1 MKPRSVHC
9 RSCRPPAEGCS
20 AALARVALLA
30 LLIAPPVAAFD
41 LAPPPAA
48 PMADP
53 RYDQVLYLQVSLNQT
68 DTGKIERFELRRG
81 RLHGSVQT
89 LRAIG
94 FRLDGRAPEDV
105 LALDA
110 LPEVAVRYEPE
121 VQRLFFDAPLSALKL
136 DTTVLAPEQEPA
148 PQATSSPGALLNY
161 DLYANRTADQT
172 NLAAT
177 VELRAFGIGQGV
189 LSNTSVIRLYEG
201 QGTHGWRV
209 EPTRLDTHWQLDLPD
224 RALTLQLG
232 DFYSDALDWTRSIR
246 MAGVQLGRNYGLQ
259 PYRVPPPPPPAFL
272 GDAAVPSQV
281 ELYVDG
287 LRQYSGQVAA
297 GPFQLSTLPGING
310 TGNAQV
316 VVTDAFGQVRTLD
329 FSFYGT
335 QELLAKGLSEGG
347 VGVGVLR
354 EDYGL
359 RSFRYGNTV
368 VGTGTFR
375 YGVSDGFTV
384 EGHAEHGGNISNA
397 GAGGLWLLGGA
408 GVLSAS
414 YARSRRGDEAGG
426 QTAIEHTWNNGTFNL
441 AIGTQRTHGRYRDIG
456 SLQGSIPVSASD
468 HAIFGVSLPR
478 FGSLSASYVRLRNED
493 EPSLRYAGLFW
504 SQTFGEDWSANLSVN
519 QNLDDASD
527 RSLYLSASLALD
539 GLRRASVSTQRN
551 GNLNTQVVEASRAV
565 PGDGGPNG
573 LGWRVQARS
582 GTDGTGGLAEL
593 GWQNDVGRYGLG
605 AASQGGTTY
614 GYASASGSLAWLGGG
629 VLAARSVDNAF
640 GVVSTGRPH
649 IPVRLENRLI
659 GQTNADGLLLVTPLQ
674 PWQRNRVSIDIL
686 DLPADLRV
694 DEVERVVT
702 PRAGAGLKVPFAIT
716 QVRTAT
722 LVLRHPAGQPLAV
735 GSTVTP
741 VGAKEPVAVVGHD
754 GETYLD
760 NLQLRNRLRIGAE
773 SGTCVV
779 DFDYPARIASARI
792 PRIGPLTCAPETRQ

>member
-9 RSCRPPAEGCS
+9 RSCRPPAEGWS
-20 AALARVALLA
+20 AALARAALLA

-94 FRLDGRAPEDV
+94 FRLDGRAPEEV

-189 LSNTSVIRLYEG
+189 LSNTSVMRLYEG
-201 QGTHGWRV
+201 QGTRGWRV

-259 PYRVPPPPPPAFL
+259 PYRVTTPLPAFL

-359 RSFRYGNTV
+359 RSFRYGNTL

-375 YGVSDGFTV
+375 YGISDGFTV

-582 GTDGTGGLAEL
+582 GTGGAGGLAEL

-702 PRAGAGLKVPFAIT
+702 PRAGAGLKVPFAIA
-716 QVRTAT
+716 QVRAAT
-722 LVLRHPAGQPLAV
+722 LVLRDPAGQPLAV

-741 VGAKEPVAVVGHD
+741 DGAEEPVAVVGHD

-779 DFDYPARIASARI
+779 DFDYPVRIASARI

>member
-722 LVLRHPAGQPLAV
+722 LVLRDPAGQPLAV